1 MDDCSLGRSNVSL
14 LESHEFNDR
23 VIFIIT
29 GRSRSRQ
36 PFVKVAVAENEILF
50 SGVDWIAT
58 YIRLTPL
65 DDLTATLIEVSIARD
80 MN

>member
-1 MDDCSLGRSNVSL
+1 MDDCSTGRPNVSRL
-14 LESHEFNDR
+14 ASHEFW
-23 VIFIIT
+23 
-29 GRSRSRQ
+29 RSRNLHYHRTIKIALAICESGL
-36 PFVKVAVAENEILF
+36 AGCEILF
-50 SGVDWIAT
+50 GGVGWIAT

>member
-1 MDDCSLGRSNVSL
+1 
-14 LESHEFNDR
+14 
-23 VIFIIT
+23 
-29 GRSRSRQ
+29 
-36 PFVKVAVAENEILF
+36 VKVAVAENEILF

-58 YIRLTPL
+58 YIGLTPL

>member
-1 MDDCSLGRSNVSL
+1 LLHGQAKRVSPG
-14 LESHEFNDR
+14 ESR
-23 VIFIIT
+23 IW
-29 GRSRSRQ
+29 RSRNLHYHRTIKIALAICESGL
-36 PFVKVAVAENEILF
+36 AGCEILF
-50 SGVDWIAT
+50 GGVGWIAT